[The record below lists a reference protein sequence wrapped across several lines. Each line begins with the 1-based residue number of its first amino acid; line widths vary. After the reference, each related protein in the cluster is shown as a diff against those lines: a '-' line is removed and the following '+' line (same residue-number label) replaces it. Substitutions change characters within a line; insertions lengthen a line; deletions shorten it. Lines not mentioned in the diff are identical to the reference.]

1 MYLNYKNGLS
11 FSTMQNI
18 IDYSNLLD
26 DAMYVIVKKVLALVS
41 KNGLPGNHHF
51 FISFATDH
59 PGVVLSKRLAAQY
72 PKYMTIV
79 LQYQFDNLKVLEEH
93 FEVSL
98 NFNETNEHIVVP
110 FAAIEVYFSLQ
121 FKSNHLISDETNQVY
136 FEDNNYTKDT
146 EPVELTKVP
155 FNPPR
160 RNNVISLADYKRKKQ
175 LKL

>member
-1 MYLNYKNGLS
+1 
-11 FSTMQNI
+11 MQNV

-72 PKYMTIV
+72 PKDMTIV

-98 NFNETNEHIVVP
+98 NFNGTNEHIVVP
-110 FAAIEVYFSLQ
+110 FAAIEVFADPSVSFSLQ

-136 FEDNNYTKDT
+136 FEGNNYTKDT
-146 EPVELTKVP
+146 EPVEPTKVP
-155 FNPPR
+155 SNPPR

-175 LKL
+175 LKH